1 MKGLDILIQSRTV
14 EMTEDVHL
22 YLLIADELEKTNQLE
37 LINRAEFVRRQ
48 CNGEVADEIFEAN
61 REAWGIPKF
70 REGLLK
76 ADDFKRGFL
85 HKFRDHTT
93 SWSDN
98 QKAKEWFLNSDE
110 SRFVQIYEL
119 WTCDNGLDEIL
130 MTKTGDYKTILNS
143 LLADTDYEVLTSPA
157 FNKEELENFIRTH
170 QPGEGDFPM
179 EELIEFY
186 ISKNPHYIIGCGLS
200 RASNDT

>member
-1 MKGLDILIQSRTV
+1 
-14 EMTEDVHL
+14 MTEDTNL
-22 YLLIADELEKTNQLE
+22 YLAFADELDKTNQVE
-37 LINRAEFVRRQ
+37 LIKRAEFVRRQ
-48 CNGEVADEIFEAN
+48 CNGEVADKIFEEN

-70 REGLLK
+70 REELLT

-85 HKFRDHTT
+85 YRFRDHTT

-98 QKAKEWFLNSDE
+98 QIAKEWFLNSDE
-110 SRFVQIYEL
+110 ARFVQVYEF
-119 WTCDNGLDEIL
+119 WICDNGPDEIF

-157 FNKEELENFIRTH
+157 FSREELENFIRTH
-170 QPGEGDFPM
+170 QPDEGDFPM

-186 ISKNPHYIIGCGLS
+186 ISRNPNY
-200 RASNDT
+200 